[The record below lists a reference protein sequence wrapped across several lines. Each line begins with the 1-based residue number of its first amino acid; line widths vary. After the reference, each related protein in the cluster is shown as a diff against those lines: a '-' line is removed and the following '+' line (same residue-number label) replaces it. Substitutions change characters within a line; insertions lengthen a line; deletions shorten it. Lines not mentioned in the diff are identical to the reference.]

1 VDECLHVFGGYGYM
15 TDFPIER
22 AYRDARVGTIVAGTT
37 EIMKEIIA
45 KTVIDKVSY
54 ESVYENM
61 RQGAEAS
68 AESAKPETPLS
79 ANLTN
84 HKNTTTMATPETARE
99 ILYSLPSRLKVDK
112 VDADTAG
119 IFHFKM
125 DGEGDFTITL
135 KDKKVTVEEGLI
147 GEPTCEVK
155 AKAADYAAIELG
167 KTNAQMAFMMGKI
180 KISNLGEMMKFMG
193 MFARI
198 K

>member
-1 VDECLHVFGGYGYM
+1 MRRLVAPADE
-15 TDFPIER
+15 INR
-22 AYRDARVGTIVAGTT
+22 RR
-37 EIMKEIIA
+37 
-45 KTVIDKVSY
+45 
-54 ESVYENM
+54 N
-61 RQGAEAS
+61 
-68 AESAKPETPLS
+68 TPS
-79 ANLTN
+79 NP
-84 HKNTTTMATPETARE
+84 TPETARE

-119 IFHFKM
+119 VFHFKM

-135 KDKKVTVEEGLI
+135 KDKQVTVEEGLI

-167 KTNAQMAFMMGKI
+167 KTNPQMAFMMGKI

-193 MFARI
+193 LFARI

>member
-1 VDECLHVFGGYGYM
+1 
-15 TDFPIER
+15 
-22 AYRDARVGTIVAGTT
+22 
-37 EIMKEIIA
+37 
-45 KTVIDKVSY
+45 
-54 ESVYENM
+54 
-61 RQGAEAS
+61 
-68 AESAKPETPLS
+68 
-79 ANLTN
+79 
-84 HKNTTTMATPETARE
+84 MATPETARE